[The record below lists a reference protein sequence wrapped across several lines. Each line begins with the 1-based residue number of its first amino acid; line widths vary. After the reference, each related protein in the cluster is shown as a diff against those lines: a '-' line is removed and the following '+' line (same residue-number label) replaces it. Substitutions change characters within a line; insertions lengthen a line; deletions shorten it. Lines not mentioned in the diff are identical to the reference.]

1 MAPNI
6 PATTAEAT
14 MTIAN
19 GTWTSNFA
27 AAAPERLAATN
38 APMPR
43 NAT

>member
-6 PATTAEAT
+6 PATTAEIT
-14 MTIAN
+14 MASAN
-19 GTWTSNFA
+19 GTWMSNCA
-27 AAAPERLAATN
+27 AAAPERFAATN

>member
-1 MAPNI
+1 MAPNM
-6 PATTAEAT
+6 PATTAEIT
-14 MTIAN
+14 MASAN
-19 GTWTSNFA
+19 GTWMSNC